1 MEFKKMLY
9 VGGNSLI
16 FKWTLLVFRWV
27 SYCLFVL
34 WVLVCVGYTLNDNP
48 ESPNTLTD
56 DITIIASTLLLS
68 LILLSFPS
76 IFAYVRKRVPIPIKN
91 NGCSITAVEQV
102 LLDDKRINNYDF
114 YKNFLIPKISFLS
127 EDKDFKVRYSQNIPL
142 NDFKILWVLK
152 SNDKK
157 TLYIK
162 LNIEQINI
170 NSAENIPFKVIN
182 KTKNSK
188 FVWKLKWLQSKKK
201 SFKTPSSLSKLF
213 AQIESRQSLV
223 YFQDQKGSPIFV
235 GNVKVNE
242 HMEYYISSIT
252 HSSINGD
259 IANLLNRKKSFI
271 EFHDTGRAPLDYEL
285 TQI

>member
-1 MEFKKMLY
+1 MLY
-9 VGGNSLI
+9 VGGNSII

-27 SYCLFVL
+27 SYFLFVL

-48 ESPNTLTD
+48 KNPNTSTD
-56 DITIIASTLLLS
+56 NIIIIVSTLLLS

-76 IFAYVRKRVPIPIKN
+76 IFAYVRKRVPVPIKK
-91 NGCSITAVEQV
+91 NGCSITAIEQV
-102 LLDDKRINNYDF
+102 LLDDKRINNYEF
-114 YKNFLIPKISFLS
+114 YKNYLIPKISFLS
-127 EDKDFKVRYSQNIPL
+127 EDKDFKVRYSKNIPL
-142 NDFKILWVLK
+142 NDYKILWVIK
-152 SNDKK
+152 SNDRK

-182 KTKNSK
+182 KTKNINP
-188 FVWKLKWLQSKKK
+188 VRNLKWLLLKKK
-201 SFKTPSSLSKLF
+201 SFNIPTSLTKLF
-213 AQIESRQSLV
+213 SQIDSSKSLV

-235 GNVKVNE
+235 GDVRVNE
-242 HMEYYISSIT
+242 HMEYYINSIT

-259 IANLLNRKKSFI
+259 IAKLLKRKKSFL
-271 EFHDTGRAPLDYEL
+271 EFHDTNRAPLYYEL